1 MSMRISI
8 VTLFPTMISGFF
20 EESIVKRAQEKNLVK
35 IELVNLRDFAVDEY
49 GSVDDRPYGGGAGM
63 VMRVEP
69 LYKAIQQ
76 IKAPNSKYQ
85 IPNSRVVLTS
95 AKGKI
100 FSQEKAREYSKLEH
114 LVIIAGHYEGVDER
128 VLKYMDEEVSLG
140 DFVMTGGEIAA
151 SAIVDSVVRLIPGV
165 LKKDDATTNESFFT
179 VSINRLIE
187 AVGEDDLLKKLKEKK
202 IETVK
207 LLEYPHYTRPPEFM
221 GDKVPEV
228 LLSGDPKK
236 IEPWKLKRAHEETL
250 KKRPDLLKVM

>member
-1 MSMRISI
+1 MKISI
-8 VTLFPTMISGFF
+8 VTLFPDMISGFF
-20 EESIVKRAQEKNLVK
+20 EESIVKRAQEKNLVEV
-35 IELVNLRDFAVDEY
+35 ELVNLRDFAVDEY

-69 LYKAIQQ
+69 LYNAI
-76 IKAPNSKYQ
+76 KNLDLRFK
-85 IPNSRVVLTS
+85 NKESRVVLTS
-95 AKGKI
+95 AKGKK
-100 FSQEKAREYSKLEH
+100 FNQEKAKEYSKLEH

-128 VLKYMDEEVSLG
+128 ILKYVDEEVSLG

-165 LKKDDATTNESFFT
+165 LKKEDATEKESFFT

-187 AVGEDDLLKKLKEKK
+187 TIGEDDLLKKLKEKK
-202 IETVK
+202 IETVQ

-228 LLSGDPKK
+228 LLCGDPKK
-236 IEPWKLKRAHEETL
+236 IEPWKLKQAYEQTL
-250 KKRPDLLKVM
+250 KKRPDLLKIT